1 MPSTKDLTTQLQV
14 QSNIPYAIGIIA
26 GIYSTNTN
34 FASSKKS
41 YARTSESSQ
50 ASISNSYFSFFRAVE
65 EGGSKAGVAVSVTIH
80 RRVSARYRIA
90 SVRSVAHT
98 GFQIARMAS
107 LHLARHVPRCQVRLV
122 AVTRR
127 PLRIRHPVSTLP
139 VSVVL
144 AENQECHA
152 RRLAECRTDEQ
163 RVLES
168 TSYARVLSLF
178 RISSLFPLRRFIEE
192 QSRQLKWNLAAS
204 NPAGAG
210 KSVLSTSPIAVPA
223 SLIELRWGGSRPVH
237 VLNAVAASHPSLLS
251 PASPADE
258 FSLDAD
264 DGCLPQ
270 QPSSSA
276 KRNRVVMS
284 DDEDAE
290 AGSSRPVPAV
300 ASAPLHVVSAGF
312 SAAQANAASLES
324 ARRVDSP
331 AAAQAGSGGAVA
343 AQRAANVKGG
353 AASQQQQTPSKQDV
367 MRQRNTDVVVVD
379 D

>member
-1 MPSTKDLTTQLQV
+1 
-14 QSNIPYAIGIIA
+14 
-26 GIYSTNTN
+26 
-34 FASSKKS
+34 
-41 YARTSESSQ
+41 
-50 ASISNSYFSFFRAVE
+50 
-65 EGGSKAGVAVSVTIH
+65 
-80 RRVSARYRIA
+80 
-90 SVRSVAHT
+90 
-98 GFQIARMAS
+98 MAS
-107 LHLARHVPRCQVRLV
+107 LHLARDVPRCQVRFV

-127 PLRIRHPVSTLP
+127 RLRIRHPVSTLP

-168 TSYARVLSLF
+168 TSYTRVLSLF

-210 KSVLSTSPIAVPA
+210 KSVLSTSPIAVPT
-223 SLIELRWGGSRPVH
+223 SLIELRWGGNRPVH

-264 DGCLPQ
+264 DGCPPQ
-270 QPSSSA
+270 QPSSTA

-290 AGSSRPVPAV
+290 AGSSRPEPAV
-300 ASAPLHVVSAGF
+300 ASGPLHVVSAGF
-312 SAAQANAASLES
+312 SAAQPNAASLES

-331 AAAQAGSGGAVA
+331 AAAQVGSGGAVA

-367 MRQRNTDVVVVD
+367 MRQRNTDIVVVD